1 MMKKHSGEK
10 KRGSLATKIIMV
22 VCVAVLVSNLFSI
35 MFVLSGARGQ
45 IRSSVKTTMMDL
57 AESSDMLVENAMN
70 ALNVDQLTYETY
82 VSVLKDV
89 KIDNVES
96 SYVYLVNEDGTMLY
110 HPTEEK
116 VGQPVENVVVTG
128 LVKQLQNGEHPDNA
142 VVEYEFNGTTKYAAY
157 YIMSNNDI
165 VVVSADES
173 DILSGLNQVSR
184 IALEVLV
191 GIVLVM
197 CVLAY
202 LVGKRMAKPLV
213 KLSNVVELMAEGNL
227 NASFEGIK
235 DSNDEIG
242 LIKVRMQHMAAMLND
257 IVGKIRQASDH
268 MTTSSTELNET
279 SEQTLSANGEISRAV
294 QDVAEGSTNMAT
306 SILDINDNLG
316 TMSSE
321 TQVIDSSVHEIKKQ
335 AAIVQESSQIMSDK
349 MRGMRESSMRMD
361 EGIATI
367 SDRIEKVNEVVEKVQ
382 KIVSVIEEIS
392 GQTNLLSL
400 NASIEAARAGDAG
413 RGFAVVAEEIRVL
426 SDNTSEQLENIKNI
440 ISELIS
446 ECSECVKASENIVK
460 DNATQKEEIGY
471 VLSEFGTLDEQIGLT
486 ADKAEE
492 IKQLVE
498 TMVELNGNIT
508 QSSGGLTDVSSANA
522 AATEE
527 MTANIEELNAMMH
540 GVADMAGQM
549 HEQSEELNRA
559 LQYFK

>member
-1 MMKKHSGEK
+1 MRKHSGEK

-22 VCVAVLVSNLFSI
+22 VCAAVIVSNVFSI
-35 MFVLSGARGQ
+35 MFVLRGAQSQ
-45 IRSSVKTTMMDL
+45 IRSSVKTTMMDM
-57 AESSDMLVENAMN
+57 AESSDMLVENAMST
-70 ALNVDQLTYETY
+70 LNQDQLTYDAY
-82 VSVLKDV
+82 AFLLKDV
-89 KIDNVES
+89 KIKNMDS

-128 LVKQLQNGEHPDNA
+128 LVKQLQNGEHPGNA
-142 VVEYEFNGTTKYAAY
+142 VADYDFHGTAKCAAY
-157 YIMSNNDI
+157 CIMSNNDI

-173 DILSGLNQVSR
+173 DVLSGLHQVS
-184 IALEVLV
+184 ATAFGVLV

-197 CVLAY
+197 CVIAY
-202 LVGKRMAKPLV
+202 IVGKRMAKPLV
-213 KLSNVVELMAEGNL
+213 KLGNVVEQMAEGNL
-227 NASFEGIK
+227 NASFDGVK

-242 LIKVRMQHMAAMLND
+242 LIKVRMQHMATMLSD
-257 IVGKIRQASDH
+257 IVEKIREASDH
-268 MTTSSTELNET
+268 MTASSWELNET

-306 SILDINDNLG
+306 SIMDINDNLG

-335 AAIVQESSQIMSDK
+335 AAIVQESSQMMSDK
-349 MRGMRESSMRMD
+349 MRNMRESSVRMD

-367 SDRIEKVNEVVEKVQ
+367 SERIRKVNEVVDKVRE
-382 KIVSVIEEIS
+382 IVSVIEEIS

-426 SDNTSEQLENIKNI
+426 SDNTSEQLENIKQI

-446 ECSECVKASENIVK
+446 ECSECVKASENIVE
-460 DNATQKEEIGY
+460 DNAAQKEEISY
-471 VLSEFGTLDEQIGLT
+471 VLTEFGTLDEQIGLT

-492 IKQLVE
+492 IKKLVE

-549 HEQSEELNRA
+549 HDQSEKLNNA
-559 LQYFK
+559 LKYFK

>member
-1 MMKKHSGEK
+1 MKNHSKEK
-10 KRGSLATKIIMV
+10 KRGSLATKIILV
-22 VCVAVLVSNLFSI
+22 VCATVIISNRFSI
-35 MFVLSGARGQ
+35 MFVLSGARSQ
-45 IRSSVKTTMMDL
+45 IRSAVQTTMMDL
-57 AESSDMLVENAMN
+57 AESSDKLVENAMN
-70 ALNVDQLTYETY
+70 ALELDELPYETY
-82 VSVLKDV
+82 ASILENV
-89 KIDNVES
+89 KIENVDS
-96 SYVYLVNEDGTMLY
+96 SYVYLVNEQGTMLY

-116 VGQPVENVVVTG
+116 VGQPVENEVVRG
-128 LVKQLQNGEHPDNA
+128 LVEQLHNGEHPENA
-142 VVEYEFNGTTKYAAY
+142 VVEYKFNGTVKYAAY

-165 VVVSADES
+165 VVVSADE
-173 DILSGLNQVSR
+173 DDALSGINR
-184 IALEVLV
+184 ITQLATSVLV
-191 GIVLVM
+191 GIVIIM
-197 CVLAY
+197 CIVAY
-202 LVGKRMAKPLV
+202 VIGKWIAKPLV
-213 KLSNVVELMAEGNL
+213 KLSSAVEEIAEGNL
-227 NASFEGIK
+227 SVSFDGIK

-242 LIKVRMQHMAAMLND
+242 LIKTRMQHMTAMLSD
-257 IVGKIRQASDH
+257 IVEKIRTASDH
-268 MTTSSTELNET
+268 MTTSSTELDET

-321 TQVIDSSVHEIKKQ
+321 TQVIDSSVHEIKQQ
-335 AAIVQESSQIMSDK
+335 AAIVQESSQLMSEK
-349 MRGMRESSMRMD
+349 MRNMQQSSARMD
-361 EGIATI
+361 AGIATI
-367 SDRIEKVNEVVEKVQ
+367 SDRIQKVNEVVDRVSQ
-382 KIVSVIEEIS
+382 IVSVIEDIS

-440 ISELIS
+440 ISELIR
-446 ECSECVKASENIVK
+446 ECNECVKASENIVE
-460 DNATQKEEIGY
+460 DNATQKKEIGY

-486 ADKAEE
+486 VDKAEE

-508 QSSGGLTDVSSANA
+508 TSSGGLTDVSSANA

-549 HEQSEELNRA
+549 HAQSEELNQA

>member
-1 MMKKHSGEK
+1 MKNHSKEK
-10 KRGSLATKIIMV
+10 KRGSLATKIILV
-22 VCVAVLVSNLFSI
+22 VCATVIISNRFSI
-35 MFVLSGARGQ
+35 MFVLSGARSQ
-45 IRSSVKTTMMDL
+45 ISSAVQTTMMDL
-57 AESSDMLVENAMN
+57 AESSDKLVENAMN
-70 ALNVDQLTYETY
+70 ALELDELPYETY
-82 VSVLKDV
+82 ASILENV
-89 KIDNVES
+89 KIKNVDS
-96 SYVYLVNEDGTMLY
+96 SYVYLVNEQGTMLY

-116 VGQPVENVVVTG
+116 VGQPVENEVVRG
-128 LVKQLQNGEHPDNA
+128 LVEQLHNGEHPENA
-142 VVEYEFNGTTKYAAY
+142 VVEYKFNGTVKYAAY

-165 VVVSADES
+165 VVVSADE
-173 DILSGLNQVSR
+173 DDALSGINR
-184 IALEVLV
+184 ITQLATSVLV
-191 GIVLVM
+191 GIVIIM
-197 CVLAY
+197 CIVAY
-202 LVGKRMAKPLV
+202 VIGKWIAKPLV
-213 KLSNVVELMAEGNL
+213 KLSSAVEEIAEGNL
-227 NASFEGIK
+227 SVSFDGIK

-242 LIKVRMQHMAAMLND
+242 LIKTRMQHMTAMLSD
-257 IVGKIRQASDH
+257 IVEKIRTASDH
-268 MTTSSTELNET
+268 MTTSSTELDET

-321 TQVIDSSVHEIKKQ
+321 TQVIDSSVHEIKQQ
-335 AAIVQESSQIMSDK
+335 AAIVQESSQLMSEK
-349 MRGMRESSMRMD
+349 MRNMQQSSARMD
-361 EGIATI
+361 AGIATI
-367 SDRIEKVNEVVEKVQ
+367 SDRIQKVNEVVDRVSQ
-382 KIVSVIEEIS
+382 IVSVIEDIS

-440 ISELIS
+440 ISELIR
-446 ECSECVKASENIVK
+446 ECNECVKASENIVE

-540 GVADMAGQM
+540 GIADMAGQM
-549 HEQSEELNRA
+549 HEQSEELNQA

>member
-1 MMKKHSGEK
+1 MRKHSGEK

-22 VCVAVLVSNLFSI
+22 VCAAVIVSNVFSI
-35 MFVLSGARGQ
+35 MFVLRGAQSQ
-45 IRSSVKTTMMDL
+45 IRSSVKTTMMDM
-57 AESSDMLVENAMN
+57 AESSDMLVENAMST
-70 ALNVDQLTYETY
+70 LNQDQLTYDAY
-82 VSVLKDV
+82 AFLLKDV
-89 KIDNVES
+89 KIKNMDS

-128 LVKQLQNGEHPDNA
+128 LVKQLQNGEHPGNA
-142 VVEYEFNGTTKYAAY
+142 VVDYDFHGTAKYAAY
-157 YIMSNNDI
+157 CIMSNNDI

-173 DILSGLNQVSR
+173 DVLSGLHQVS
-184 IALEVLV
+184 ATAFGVLV
-191 GIVLVM
+191 GSVLVM
-197 CVLAY
+197 CVIAY
-202 LVGKRMAKPLV
+202 IVGKRMAKPLV
-213 KLSNVVELMAEGNL
+213 KLGNVVEQMAEGNL
-227 NASFEGIK
+227 NASFDGVK

-242 LIKVRMQHMAAMLND
+242 LIKVRMQHMATMLSD
-257 IVGKIRQASDH
+257 IVEKIREASDH
-268 MTTSSTELNET
+268 MTASSWELNET

-306 SILDINDNLG
+306 SIMDINDNLG

-335 AAIVQESSQIMSDK
+335 AAIVQESSQMMSDK
-349 MRGMRESSMRMD
+349 MRNMRESSVRMD

-367 SDRIEKVNEVVEKVQ
+367 SERIRKVNEVVDKVRE
-382 KIVSVIEEIS
+382 IVSVIEEIS

-426 SDNTSEQLENIKNI
+426 SDNTSEQLENIKQI

-446 ECSECVKASENIVK
+446 ECSECVKASENIVE
-460 DNATQKEEIGY
+460 DNAAQKEEISY
-471 VLSEFGTLDEQIGLT
+471 VLTEFGTLDEQIGLT

-492 IKQLVE
+492 IKKLVE

-540 GVADMAGQM
+540 GVADMAGKM
-549 HEQSEELNRA
+549 HDQSEKLNNA
-559 LQYFK
+559 LKYFK

>member
-1 MMKKHSGEK
+1 MKNHSKEK
-10 KRGSLATKIIMV
+10 KRGSLATKIIIV
-22 VCVAVLVSNLFSI
+22 VCATVIISNRFSI
-35 MFVLSGARGQ
+35 MFVLSGARSQ
-45 IRSSVKTTMMDL
+45 IRSAVQTTMMDL
-57 AESSDMLVENAMN
+57 AESSDKLVENAMN
-70 ALNVDQLTYETY
+70 ALELDELPYETY
-82 VSVLKDV
+82 ASILENV
-89 KIDNVES
+89 KIENVDS
-96 SYVYLVNEDGTMLY
+96 SYVYLVNEQGTMLY

-116 VGQPVENVVVTG
+116 VGQPVENEVVRG
-128 LVKQLQNGEHPDNA
+128 LVEQLHNGEHPENA
-142 VVEYEFNGTTKYAAY
+142 VVEYKFNGTVKYAAY

-165 VVVSADES
+165 VVVSADE
-173 DILSGLNQVSR
+173 DDALSGINR
-184 IALEVLV
+184 ITQLATSVLV
-191 GIVLVM
+191 GIVIIM
-197 CVLAY
+197 CIVAY
-202 LVGKRMAKPLV
+202 VIGKWIAKPLV
-213 KLSNVVELMAEGNL
+213 KLSSAVEEIAEGNL
-227 NASFEGIK
+227 SVSFDGIK

-242 LIKVRMQHMAAMLND
+242 LIKTRMQHMTAMLSD
-257 IVGKIRQASDH
+257 IVEKIRTASDH
-268 MTTSSTELNET
+268 MTTSSTELDET

-321 TQVIDSSVHEIKKQ
+321 TQVIDSSVHEIKQQ
-335 AAIVQESSQIMSDK
+335 AAIVQESSQLMSEK
-349 MRGMRESSMRMD
+349 MRNMQQSSARMD
-361 EGIATI
+361 AGIATI
-367 SDRIEKVNEVVEKVQ
+367 SDRVQKVNEVVDRVSQ
-382 KIVSVIEEIS
+382 IVSVIEDIS

-446 ECSECVKASENIVK
+446 ECNECVKASENIVE

-486 ADKAEE
+486 VDKAEE

-508 QSSGGLTDVSSANA
+508 TSSGGLTDVSSANA

-549 HEQSEELNRA
+549 HAQSEELNQA

>member
-1 MMKKHSGEK
+1 MRKHSGEK
-10 KRGSLATKIIMV
+10 KRGTLATKIILV
-22 VCVAVLVSNLFSI
+22 VCAAVIVSNVFSI
-35 MFVLSGARGQ
+35 MFVLRGAQSQ
-45 IRSSVKTTMMDL
+45 IRSSVKTTMMDM
-57 AESSDMLVENAMN
+57 AESSDMLVENAMST
-70 ALNVDQLTYETY
+70 LNQDQLTYDAY
-82 VSVLKDV
+82 AFLLKDV
-89 KIDNVES
+89 KIKNMDS

-128 LVKQLQNGEHPDNA
+128 LVKQLQNGEHPGNA
-142 VVEYEFNGTTKYAAY
+142 VADYDFHGTAKYAAY
-157 YIMSNNDI
+157 CIMSNNDI
-165 VVVSADES
+165 VVVSADKS
-173 DILSGLNQVSR
+173 DVLSGLHQVS
-184 IALEVLV
+184 ATAFGVLV

-197 CVLAY
+197 CVIAY
-202 LVGKRMAKPLV
+202 IVGKRMAKPLV
-213 KLSNVVELMAEGNL
+213 KLGNVVEQMAEGNL
-227 NASFEGIK
+227 NASFDGVK

-242 LIKVRMQHMAAMLND
+242 LIKVRMQHMATMLSD
-257 IVGKIRQASDH
+257 IVEKIREASDH
-268 MTTSSTELNET
+268 MTASSWELNET

-306 SILDINDNLG
+306 SIMDINDNLG

-335 AAIVQESSQIMSDK
+335 AAIVQESSQMMSDK
-349 MRGMRESSMRMD
+349 MRNMRESSVRMD

-367 SDRIEKVNEVVEKVQ
+367 SERIRKVNEVVDKVRE
-382 KIVSVIEEIS
+382 IVSVIEEIS

-426 SDNTSEQLENIKNI
+426 SDNTSEQLENIKQI

-446 ECSECVKASENIVK
+446 ECSECVKASENIVE
-460 DNATQKEEIGY
+460 DNAAQKEEISY
-471 VLSEFGTLDEQIGLT
+471 VLTEFGTLDEQIGLT

-492 IKQLVE
+492 IKKLVE

-549 HEQSEELNRA
+549 HDQSEKLNNA
-559 LQYFK
+559 LKYFK

>member
-1 MMKKHSGEK
+1 MKNHSKEK
-10 KRGSLATKIIMV
+10 KRGSLATKIILV
-22 VCVAVLVSNLFSI
+22 VCATVIISNRFSI
-35 MFVLSGARGQ
+35 MFVLSGARSQ
-45 IRSSVKTTMMDL
+45 IRSAVQTTMMDL
-57 AESSDMLVENAMN
+57 AESSDKLVENAMN
-70 ALNVDQLTYETY
+70 ALELDELPYETY
-82 VSVLKDV
+82 ASILENV
-89 KIDNVES
+89 KIENVDS
-96 SYVYLVNEDGTMLY
+96 SYVYLVNEQGTMLY

-116 VGQPVENVVVTG
+116 VGQPVENEVVRG
-128 LVKQLQNGEHPDNA
+128 LVEQLHNGEHPENA
-142 VVEYEFNGTTKYAAY
+142 VVEYKFNGTVKYAAY

-165 VVVSADES
+165 VVVSADE
-173 DILSGLNQVSR
+173 DDALSGINR
-184 IALEVLV
+184 ITQLATSVLV
-191 GIVLVM
+191 GIVIIM
-197 CVLAY
+197 CIVAY
-202 LVGKRMAKPLV
+202 VIGKWIAKPLV
-213 KLSNVVELMAEGNL
+213 KLSSAVEEIAEGNL
-227 NASFEGIK
+227 SVSFDGIK

-242 LIKVRMQHMAAMLND
+242 LIKTRMQHMTAMLSD
-257 IVGKIRQASDH
+257 IVEKIRTASDH
-268 MTTSSTELNET
+268 MTTSSTELDET

-321 TQVIDSSVHEIKKQ
+321 TQVIDSSVHEIKQQ
-335 AAIVQESSQIMSDK
+335 AAIVQESSQLMSEK
-349 MRGMRESSMRMD
+349 MRNMQQSSARMD
-361 EGIATI
+361 AGIATI
-367 SDRIEKVNEVVEKVQ
+367 SDRIQKVNEVVDRVSQ
-382 KIVSVIEEIS
+382 IVSVIEDIS

-446 ECSECVKASENIVK
+446 ECNECVKASENIVE
-460 DNATQKEEIGY
+460 DNVTQKEEIGY

-508 QSSGGLTDVSSANA
+508 TSSGGLTDVSSANA

-549 HEQSEELNRA
+549 HAQSEELNQA

>member
-1 MMKKHSGEK
+1 MKNHSKEK
-10 KRGSLATKIIMV
+10 KRGSLATKIILV
-22 VCVAVLVSNLFSI
+22 VCATVIISNRFSI
-35 MFVLSGARGQ
+35 MFVLSGARSQ
-45 IRSSVKTTMMDL
+45 IRSAVQTTMMDL
-57 AESSDMLVENAMN
+57 AESSDKLVENAMN
-70 ALNVDQLTYETY
+70 ALELDELPYETY
-82 VSVLKDV
+82 VSILENV
-89 KIDNVES
+89 KIKNVDS
-96 SYVYLVNEDGTMLY
+96 SYVYLVNEQGTMLY

-116 VGQPVENVVVTG
+116 VGQPVENEVVRG
-128 LVKQLQNGEHPDNA
+128 LVEQLHNGEHPENA
-142 VVEYEFNGTTKYAAY
+142 VVEYKFNGTVKYAAY

-165 VVVSADES
+165 VVVSADE
-173 DILSGLNQVSR
+173 DDVLSGINR
-184 IALEVLV
+184 ITQLATSVLV
-191 GIVLVM
+191 GIVIIM
-197 CVLAY
+197 CIVAY
-202 LVGKRMAKPLV
+202 VIGKWIAKPLV
-213 KLSNVVELMAEGNL
+213 KLSSAVEEIAEGNL
-227 NASFEGIK
+227 SVSFDGIK

-242 LIKVRMQHMAAMLND
+242 LIKTRMQHMTAMLSD
-257 IVGKIRQASDH
+257 IVEKIRTASDH
-268 MTTSSTELNET
+268 MTTSSTELDET

-321 TQVIDSSVHEIKKQ
+321 TQVIDSSVHEIKQQ
-335 AAIVQESSQIMSDK
+335 AAIVQESSQLMSEK
-349 MRGMRESSMRMD
+349 MRNMQQSSARMD
-361 EGIATI
+361 AGIATI
-367 SDRIEKVNEVVEKVQ
+367 SDRIQKVNEVVDRVSQ
-382 KIVSVIEEIS
+382 IVSVIEDIS

-400 NASIEAARAGDAG
+400 NASIEAASAGDAG

-446 ECSECVKASENIVK
+446 ECNECVKASENIVE

-486 ADKAEE
+486 VDKAEE

-508 QSSGGLTDVSSANA
+508 TSSGGLTDVSSANA

-549 HEQSEELNRA
+549 HAQSEELNQA

>member
-1 MMKKHSGEK
+1 MRKHSGEK

-22 VCVAVLVSNLFSI
+22 VCAAVIVSNVFSI
-35 MFVLSGARGQ
+35 MFVLRGAQSQ
-45 IRSSVKTTMMDL
+45 IRSSVKTTMMDM

-70 ALNVDQLTYETY
+70 TLNQDQLTYDAY
-82 VSVLKDV
+82 AFLLKDV
-89 KIDNVES
+89 KIKNVDS

-128 LVKQLQNGEHPDNA
+128 LVKQLQNGEHPGNA
-142 VVEYEFNGTTKYAAY
+142 VADYDFHGTAKYAAY
-157 YIMSNNDI
+157 CIMSNNDI

-173 DILSGLNQVSR
+173 DVLSGLHQVS
-184 IALEVLV
+184 ATAFGVLV

-197 CVLAY
+197 CVIAY
-202 LVGKRMAKPLV
+202 IVGKRMAKPLV
-213 KLSNVVELMAEGNL
+213 KLGNVIEQMAEGNL
-227 NASFEGIK
+227 NASFDGVK

-242 LIKVRMQHMAAMLND
+242 LIKVRMQHMATMLSD
-257 IVGKIRQASDH
+257 IVEKIREASDH
-268 MTTSSTELNET
+268 MTASSWELNET

-306 SILDINDNLG
+306 SIMDINDNLG

-335 AAIVQESSQIMSDK
+335 AAIVQESSQMMSDK
-349 MRGMRESSMRMD
+349 MRNMRESSVRMD

-367 SDRIEKVNEVVEKVQ
+367 SERIRKVNEVVDKVRE
-382 KIVSVIEEIS
+382 IVSVIEEIS

-426 SDNTSEQLENIKNI
+426 SDNTSEQLENIKQI

-446 ECSECVKASENIVK
+446 ECSECVKASENIVE
-460 DNATQKEEIGY
+460 DNAAQKEEISY
-471 VLSEFGTLDEQIGLT
+471 VLTEFGTLDEQIGLT

-492 IKQLVE
+492 IKKLVE

-549 HEQSEELNRA
+549 HDQSEKLSSA

>member
-1 MMKKHSGEK
+1 MKNHSKEK
-10 KRGSLATKIIMV
+10 KRGSLATKIILV
-22 VCVAVLVSNLFSI
+22 VCATVIISNRFSI
-35 MFVLSGARGQ
+35 MFVLSGARSQ
-45 IRSSVKTTMMDL
+45 IRSAVQTTMMDL
-57 AESSDMLVENAMN
+57 AESSDKLVENAMN
-70 ALNVDQLTYETY
+70 ALELDELPYETY
-82 VSVLKDV
+82 ASILENV
-89 KIDNVES
+89 KIENVDS
-96 SYVYLVNEDGTMLY
+96 SYVYLVNEQGTMLY

-116 VGQPVENVVVTG
+116 VGQPVENEVVRG
-128 LVKQLQNGEHPDNA
+128 LVEQLHNGEHPENA
-142 VVEYEFNGTTKYAAY
+142 VVEYKFNGTVKYAAY

-165 VVVSADES
+165 VEVSADE
-173 DILSGLNQVSR
+173 DDALSGINR
-184 IALEVLV
+184 ITQLATSVLV
-191 GIVLVM
+191 GIVIIM
-197 CVLAY
+197 CIVAY
-202 LVGKRMAKPLV
+202 VIGKWIAKPLV
-213 KLSNVVELMAEGNL
+213 KLSSAVEEIAEGNL
-227 NASFEGIK
+227 SVSFDGIK

-242 LIKVRMQHMAAMLND
+242 LIKTRMQHMTAMLSD
-257 IVGKIRQASDH
+257 IVEKIRAASDH
-268 MTTSSTELNET
+268 MTTSSTELDET

-321 TQVIDSSVHEIKKQ
+321 TQVIDSSVHEIKQQ
-335 AAIVQESSQIMSDK
+335 AAIVQESSQLMSEK
-349 MRGMRESSMRMD
+349 MRNMQQSSARMD
-361 EGIATI
+361 AGIATI
-367 SDRIEKVNEVVEKVQ
+367 SDRIQKVNEVVDRVSQ
-382 KIVSVIEEIS
+382 IVSVIEDIS

-446 ECSECVKASENIVK
+446 ECNECVKASENIVE
-460 DNATQKEEIGY
+460 DNVTQKEEIGY

-486 ADKAEE
+486 VDKAEE

-508 QSSGGLTDVSSANA
+508 TSSGGLTDVSSANA

-549 HEQSEELNRA
+549 HAQSEELNQA

>member
-1 MMKKHSGEK
+1 MRKHSGEK

-22 VCVAVLVSNLFSI
+22 VCAAVIVSNVFSI
-35 MFVLSGARGQ
+35 MFVLRGAQSQ
-45 IRSSVKTTMMDL
+45 IRSSVKTTMMDM

-70 ALNVDQLTYETY
+70 TLNQDQLTYDAY
-82 VSVLKDV
+82 AFLLKDV
-89 KIDNVES
+89 KIKNMDS

-128 LVKQLQNGEHPDNA
+128 LVKQLQNGEHPGNA
-142 VVEYEFNGTTKYAAY
+142 VADYDFHGTAKYAAY
-157 YIMSNNDI
+157 CIMSNNDI

-173 DILSGLNQVSR
+173 DVLSGLHQVS
-184 IALEVLV
+184 ATAFGVLV

-197 CVLAY
+197 CVIAY
-202 LVGKRMAKPLV
+202 IVGKRMAKPLV
-213 KLSNVVELMAEGNL
+213 KLGNVVEQMAEGNL
-227 NASFEGIK
+227 NASFDGVK

-242 LIKVRMQHMAAMLND
+242 LIKVRMQHMATMLSD
-257 IVGKIRQASDH
+257 IVEKIREASDH
-268 MTTSSTELNET
+268 MTASSWELNET

-306 SILDINDNLG
+306 SIMDINDNLG

-335 AAIVQESSQIMSDK
+335 AAIVQESSQMMSDK
-349 MRGMRESSMRMD
+349 MRNMRESSVRMD

-367 SDRIEKVNEVVEKVQ
+367 SERIRKVNEVVDKVRE
-382 KIVSVIEEIS
+382 IVSVIEEIS

-426 SDNTSEQLENIKNI
+426 SDNTSEQLENIKQI

-446 ECSECVKASENIVK
+446 ECSECVKASENIVE
-460 DNATQKEEIGY
+460 DNAAQKEEISY
-471 VLSEFGTLDEQIGLT
+471 VLTEFGTLDEQIGLT

-492 IKQLVE
+492 IKKLVE

-549 HEQSEELNRA
+549 HDQSEKLNNA
-559 LQYFK
+559 LKYFK

>member
-1 MMKKHSGEK
+1 MKNHSKEK
-10 KRGSLATKIIMV
+10 KRGSIATKIILV
-22 VCVAVLVSNLFSI
+22 VCATVIISNRFSI
-35 MFVLSGARGQ
+35 MFVLSGARSQ
-45 IRSSVKTTMMDL
+45 IRSAVQTTMMDL
-57 AESSDMLVENAMN
+57 AESSDKLVENAMN
-70 ALNVDQLTYETY
+70 ALELDELPYETY
-82 VSVLKDV
+82 ASILENV
-89 KIDNVES
+89 KIENVDS
-96 SYVYLVNEDGTMLY
+96 SYVYLVNEQGTMLY

-116 VGQPVENVVVTG
+116 VGQPVENEVVRG
-128 LVKQLQNGEHPDNA
+128 LVEQLHNGEHPENA
-142 VVEYEFNGTTKYAAY
+142 VVEYKFNGTVKYAAY

-165 VVVSADES
+165 VVVSADE
-173 DILSGLNQVSR
+173 DDALSGINR
-184 IALEVLV
+184 ITQLATSVLV
-191 GIVLVM
+191 GIVIIM
-197 CVLAY
+197 CIVAY
-202 LVGKRMAKPLV
+202 VIGKWIAKPLV
-213 KLSNVVELMAEGNL
+213 KLSSAVEEIAEGNL
-227 NASFEGIK
+227 SVSFDGIK

-242 LIKVRMQHMAAMLND
+242 LIKTRMQHMTAMLSD
-257 IVGKIRQASDH
+257 IVEKIRTASDH
-268 MTTSSTELNET
+268 MTTSSTELDET

-321 TQVIDSSVHEIKKQ
+321 TQVIDSSVHEIKQQ
-335 AAIVQESSQIMSDK
+335 AAIVQESSQLMSEK
-349 MRGMRESSMRMD
+349 MRNMQQSSARMD
-361 EGIATI
+361 AGIATI
-367 SDRIEKVNEVVEKVQ
+367 SDRIQKVNEVVDRVSQ
-382 KIVSVIEEIS
+382 IVSVIEDIS

-446 ECSECVKASENIVK
+446 ECNECVKASENIVE

-486 ADKAEE
+486 VDKAEE

-508 QSSGGLTDVSSANA
+508 TSSGGLTDVSSANA

-549 HEQSEELNRA
+549 HAQSEELNQA

>member
-1 MMKKHSGEK
+1 MRKHSGEK

-22 VCVAVLVSNLFSI
+22 VCAAVIVSNVFSI
-35 MFVLSGARGQ
+35 MFVLRGAQSQ
-45 IRSSVKTTMMDL
+45 IRSSVKTTMMDM

-70 ALNVDQLTYETY
+70 TLNQDQLTYDAY
-82 VSVLKDV
+82 AFLLKDV
-89 KIDNVES
+89 KIKNMDS

-110 HPTEEK
+110 HSTEEK
-116 VGQPVENVVVTG
+116 VGQTVENVVVTG
-128 LVKQLQNGEHPDNA
+128 LVKQLQNGEHPGNA
-142 VVEYEFNGTTKYAAY
+142 VVDYDFHGTAKYAAY
-157 YIMSNNDI
+157 CIMSNNDI

-173 DILSGLNQVSR
+173 DVLSGLHQVS
-184 IALEVLV
+184 ATAFGVLV

-197 CVLAY
+197 CVIAY
-202 LVGKRMAKPLV
+202 IVGKRMAKPLV
-213 KLSNVVELMAEGNL
+213 KLGNVVEQMAEGNL
-227 NASFEGIK
+227 NASFDGVK

-242 LIKVRMQHMAAMLND
+242 LIKVRMQHMATMLSD
-257 IVGKIRQASDH
+257 IVEKIREASDH
-268 MTTSSTELNET
+268 MTASSWELNET

-306 SILDINDNLG
+306 SIMDINDNLG

-335 AAIVQESSQIMSDK
+335 AAIVQESSQMMSDK
-349 MRGMRESSMRMD
+349 MRNMRESSVRMD

-367 SDRIEKVNEVVEKVQ
+367 SERIRKVNEVVDKVRE
-382 KIVSVIEEIS
+382 IVSVIEEIS

-426 SDNTSEQLENIKNI
+426 SDNTSEQLENIKQI

-446 ECSECVKASENIVK
+446 ECSECVKASENIVE
-460 DNATQKEEIGY
+460 DNAAQKEEISY
-471 VLSEFGTLDEQIGLT
+471 VLTEFGTLDEQIGLT

-492 IKQLVE
+492 IKKLVE

-549 HEQSEELNRA
+549 HDQSEKLNNA
-559 LQYFK
+559 LKYFK

>member
-1 MMKKHSGEK
+1 MRKHSGEK

-22 VCVAVLVSNLFSI
+22 VCAAVIVSNVFSI
-35 MFVLSGARGQ
+35 MFVLRGAQSQ
-45 IRSSVKTTMMDL
+45 IRSSVETTMMDM

-70 ALNVDQLTYETY
+70 TLNQDQLTYDAY
-82 VSVLKDV
+82 AFLLKDV
-89 KIDNVES
+89 KIKNMDS

-128 LVKQLQNGEHPDNA
+128 LVKQLQNGEHPGNA
-142 VVEYEFNGTTKYAAY
+142 VVDYDFHGTAKYAAY
-157 YIMSNNDI
+157 CIMSNNDI

-173 DILSGLNQVSR
+173 DVLSGLHQVS
-184 IALEVLV
+184 ATAFGVLV

-197 CVLAY
+197 CVIAY
-202 LVGKRMAKPLV
+202 IVGKRMAKPLV
-213 KLSNVVELMAEGNL
+213 KLGNVIEQMAEGNL
-227 NASFEGIK
+227 NASFDGVK

-242 LIKVRMQHMAAMLND
+242 LIKVRMQHMATMLSD
-257 IVGKIRQASDH
+257 IVEKIREASDH
-268 MTTSSTELNET
+268 MTASSWELNET

-306 SILDINDNLG
+306 SIMDINDNLG

-335 AAIVQESSQIMSDK
+335 AAIVQESSQMMSDK
-349 MRGMRESSMRMD
+349 MRNMRESSVRMD

-367 SDRIEKVNEVVEKVQ
+367 SERIRKVNEVVDKVRE
-382 KIVSVIEEIS
+382 IVSVIEEIS

-426 SDNTSEQLENIKNI
+426 SDNTSEQLENIKQI

-446 ECSECVKASENIVK
+446 ECSECVKASENIVE
-460 DNATQKEEIGY
+460 DNAAQKEEISY
-471 VLSEFGTLDEQIGLT
+471 VLTEFGTLDEQIGLT

-492 IKQLVE
+492 IKKLVE

-549 HEQSEELNRA
+549 HDQSEKLNNA
-559 LQYFK
+559 LKYFK

>member
-1 MMKKHSGEK
+1 MRKHSGEK

-22 VCVAVLVSNLFSI
+22 VCAAVIVSNVFSI
-35 MFVLSGARGQ
+35 MFVLRGAQSQ
-45 IRSSVKTTMMDL
+45 IRSSVKTTMMDM
-57 AESSDMLVENAMN
+57 AESSDMLVENAMST
-70 ALNVDQLTYETY
+70 LNQDQLTYDAY
-82 VSVLKDV
+82 AFLLKDV
-89 KIDNVES
+89 KIKNVDS

-128 LVKQLQNGEHPDNA
+128 LVKQLQNGEHPGNA
-142 VVEYEFNGTTKYAAY
+142 VVDYDFHGTAKYAAY
-157 YIMSNNDI
+157 CIMSNNDI

-173 DILSGLNQVSR
+173 DVLSGLHQVS
-184 IALEVLV
+184 ATAFGVLV
-191 GIVLVM
+191 GSVLVM
-197 CVLAY
+197 CVIAY
-202 LVGKRMAKPLV
+202 IVGKRMAKPLV
-213 KLSNVVELMAEGNL
+213 KLGNVIEQMAEGNL
-227 NASFEGIK
+227 NASFDGVK

-242 LIKVRMQHMAAMLND
+242 LIKVRMQHMATMLSD
-257 IVGKIRQASDH
+257 IVEKIREASDH
-268 MTTSSTELNET
+268 MTASSWELNET

-306 SILDINDNLG
+306 SIMDINDNLG

-335 AAIVQESSQIMSDK
+335 AAIVQESSQMMSDK
-349 MRGMRESSMRMD
+349 MRNMRESSVRMD

-367 SDRIEKVNEVVEKVQ
+367 SERIRKVNEVVDKVQ
-382 KIVSVIEEIS
+382 EIVSVIEEIS

-426 SDNTSEQLENIKNI
+426 SDNTSEQLENIKQI

-446 ECSECVKASENIVK
+446 ECSECVKASENIVE
-460 DNATQKEEIGY
+460 DNAAQKEEISY
-471 VLSEFGTLDEQIGLT
+471 VLTEFGTLDEQIGLT

-492 IKQLVE
+492 IKKLVE

-549 HEQSEELNRA
+549 HDQSEKLNNA
-559 LQYFK
+559 LKYFK

>member
-1 MMKKHSGEK
+1 MRKHSGEK

-22 VCVAVLVSNLFSI
+22 VCAAVIVSNVFSI
-35 MFVLSGARGQ
+35 MFVLRGAQSQ
-45 IRSSVKTTMMDL
+45 IRSSVKTTMMDM

-70 ALNVDQLTYETY
+70 TLNQDQLTYDAY
-82 VSVLKDV
+82 AFLLKDV
-89 KIDNVES
+89 KIKNMDS

-128 LVKQLQNGEHPDNA
+128 LVKQLQNGEHPGNA
-142 VVEYEFNGTTKYAAY
+142 VVDYDFHGTAKYAAY
-157 YIMSNNDI
+157 CIMSNNDI

-173 DILSGLNQVSR
+173 DVLSGLHQVS
-184 IALEVLV
+184 ATAFGVLV

-197 CVLAY
+197 CVIAY
-202 LVGKRMAKPLV
+202 IVGRRMAKPLA
-213 KLSNVVELMAEGNL
+213 KLSNVIEQMAEGDL

-235 DSNDEIG
+235 ESNDEIG
-242 LIKVRMQHMAAMLND
+242 LIKVRMQHMATMLSD
-257 IVGKIRQASDH
+257 IVEKIREASDH
-268 MTTSSTELNET
+268 MTASSWELNET

-306 SILDINDNLG
+306 SIMDINDNLG

-335 AAIVQESSQIMSDK
+335 AAIVQESSQMMSDK
-349 MRGMRESSMRMD
+349 MRNMRESSVRMD

-367 SDRIEKVNEVVEKVQ
+367 SERIRKVNEVVDKVRE
-382 KIVSVIEEIS
+382 IVSVIEEIS

-426 SDNTSEQLENIKNI
+426 SDNTSEQLENIKQI

-446 ECSECVKASENIVK
+446 ECSECVKASENIVE
-460 DNATQKEEIGY
+460 DNAAQKEEISY
-471 VLSEFGTLDEQIGLT
+471 VLTEFGTLDEQIGLT
-486 ADKAEE
+486 ADKAEV
-492 IKQLVE
+492 IKKLVE

-549 HEQSEELNRA
+549 HDQSEKLNNA
-559 LQYFK
+559 LKYFK

>member
-1 MMKKHSGEK
+1 
-10 KRGSLATKIIMV
+10 MV
-22 VCVAVLVSNLFSI
+22 VCAAVIVSNVFSI
-35 MFVLSGARGQ
+35 MFVLRGAQSQ
-45 IRSSVKTTMMDL
+45 IRSSVKTTMMDM

-70 ALNVDQLTYETY
+70 TLNQDQLTYDAY
-82 VSVLKDV
+82 AFLLKDV
-89 KIDNVES
+89 KIKNVDS

-128 LVKQLQNGEHPDNA
+128 LVKQLQNGEHPGNA
-142 VVEYEFNGTTKYAAY
+142 VVDYDFHGTAKYAAY
-157 YIMSNNDI
+157 CIMSNNDI

-173 DILSGLNQVSR
+173 DVLSGLHQVS
-184 IALEVLV
+184 ATAFGVLV

-197 CVLAY
+197 CVIAY
-202 LVGKRMAKPLV
+202 IVGKRMAKPLV
-213 KLSNVVELMAEGNL
+213 KLGNVVEQMAEGNL
-227 NASFEGIK
+227 NASFDGVK

-242 LIKVRMQHMAAMLND
+242 LIKVRMQHMATMLSD
-257 IVGKIRQASDH
+257 IVEKIREASDH
-268 MTTSSTELNET
+268 MTASSWELNET

-306 SILDINDNLG
+306 SIMDINDNLG

-335 AAIVQESSQIMSDK
+335 AAIVQESSQMMSDK
-349 MRGMRESSMRMD
+349 MRNMRESSVRMD

-367 SDRIEKVNEVVEKVQ
+367 SERIRKVNEVVDKVRE
-382 KIVSVIEEIS
+382 IVSVIEEIS

-426 SDNTSEQLENIKNI
+426 SDNTSEQLENIKQI

-446 ECSECVKASENIVK
+446 ECSECVKASENIVE
-460 DNATQKEEIGY
+460 DNAAQKEEISY
-471 VLSEFGTLDEQIGLT
+471 VLTEFGTLDEQIGLT

-492 IKQLVE
+492 IKKLVE

-549 HEQSEELNRA
+549 HDQSEKLNNA
-559 LQYFK
+559 LKYFK

>member
-1 MMKKHSGEK
+1 MKNHSKEK
-10 KRGSLATKIIMV
+10 KRGSLATKIILV
-22 VCVAVLVSNLFSI
+22 VCATVIISNRFSI
-35 MFVLSGARGQ
+35 MFVLSGARSQ
-45 IRSSVKTTMMDL
+45 IRSAVQTTMMDL
-57 AESSDMLVENAMN
+57 AESSDKLVENAMN
-70 ALNVDQLTYETY
+70 ALELDELPYETY
-82 VSVLKDV
+82 ASILENV
-89 KIDNVES
+89 KIENVDS
-96 SYVYLVNEDGTMLY
+96 SYVYLVNEQGTMLY

-116 VGQPVENVVVTG
+116 VGQPVENEVVRG
-128 LVKQLQNGEHPDNA
+128 LVEQLHNGEHPENA
-142 VVEYEFNGTTKYAAY
+142 VVEYKFNGTVKYAAY

-165 VVVSADES
+165 VVVSADE
-173 DILSGLNQVSR
+173 DDALSGINR
-184 IALEVLV
+184 ITQLATSVLV
-191 GIVLVM
+191 GIVIIM
-197 CVLAY
+197 CIVAY
-202 LVGKRMAKPLV
+202 VIGKRIAKPLV
-213 KLSNVVELMAEGNL
+213 KLSSAVEEIAEGNL
-227 NASFEGIK
+227 SVSFDGIK

-242 LIKVRMQHMAAMLND
+242 LIKTRMQHMTAMLSD
-257 IVGKIRQASDH
+257 IVEKIRTASDH
-268 MTTSSTELNET
+268 MTTSSTELDET

-321 TQVIDSSVHEIKKQ
+321 TQVIDSSVHEIKQQ
-335 AAIVQESSQIMSDK
+335 AAIVQESSQLMSEK
-349 MRGMRESSMRMD
+349 MRNMQQSSARMD
-361 EGIATI
+361 AGIATI
-367 SDRIEKVNEVVEKVQ
+367 SDRIQKVNEVVDRVSQ
-382 KIVSVIEEIS
+382 IVSVIEDIS

-446 ECSECVKASENIVK
+446 ECNECVKASENIVE
-460 DNATQKEEIGY
+460 DNVTQKEEIGY

-508 QSSGGLTDVSSANA
+508 TSSGGLTDVSSANA

-527 MTANIEELNAMMH
+527 MTANIEELNAMLH

-549 HEQSEELNRA
+549 HAQSEELNQA

>member
-1 MMKKHSGEK
+1 MKNHSKEK
-10 KRGSLATKIIMV
+10 KRGSLATKIILI
-22 VCVAVLVSNLFSI
+22 VCATVIISNRFSI
-35 MFVLSGARGQ
+35 MFVLSGARSQ
-45 IRSSVKTTMMDL
+45 IRSAVQTTMMDL
-57 AESSDMLVENAMN
+57 AESSDKLVENAMN
-70 ALNVDQLTYETY
+70 ALELDELPYETY
-82 VSVLKDV
+82 VSILENV
-89 KIDNVES
+89 KIKNVDS
-96 SYVYLVNEDGTMLY
+96 SYVYLVNEQGTMLY

-116 VGQPVENVVVTG
+116 VGQPVENEVVRG
-128 LVKQLQNGEHPDNA
+128 LVEQLHNGEHPENA
-142 VVEYEFNGTTKYAAY
+142 VVEYKFNGTVKYAAY

-165 VVVSADES
+165 VVVSADE
-173 DILSGLNQVSR
+173 DDALSGINR
-184 IALEVLV
+184 ITQLATSVLV
-191 GIVLVM
+191 GIVIIM
-197 CVLAY
+197 CIVAY
-202 LVGKRMAKPLV
+202 VIGKWIAKPLV
-213 KLSNVVELMAEGNL
+213 KLSSAVEEIAEGNL
-227 NASFEGIK
+227 SVSFDGIK

-242 LIKVRMQHMAAMLND
+242 LIKTRMQHMTAMLSD
-257 IVGKIRQASDH
+257 IVEKIRTASDH
-268 MTTSSTELNET
+268 MTTSSTELDET

-321 TQVIDSSVHEIKKQ
+321 TQVIDSSVHEIKQQ
-335 AAIVQESSQIMSDK
+335 AAIVQESSQLMSEK
-349 MRGMRESSMRMD
+349 MRNMQQSSARMD
-361 EGIATI
+361 AGIATI
-367 SDRIEKVNEVVEKVQ
+367 SDRIQKVNEVVDRVSQ
-382 KIVSVIEEIS
+382 IVSVIEDIS

-440 ISELIS
+440 ISELIR
-446 ECSECVKASENIVK
+446 ECNECVKASENIVE

-486 ADKAEE
+486 VDKAEE

-508 QSSGGLTDVSSANA
+508 TSSGGLTDVSSANA

-549 HEQSEELNRA
+549 HAQSEELNQA

>member
-1 MMKKHSGEK
+1 MRKHSGEK
-10 KRGSLATKIIMV
+10 KRGSLATKIILV
-22 VCVAVLVSNLFSI
+22 VCAAVIVSNVFSI
-35 MFVLSGARGQ
+35 MFVLRGARSQ
-45 IRSSVKTTMMDL
+45 ILASVKTTMMDL

-70 ALNVDQLTYETY
+70 ASDQDQLTYDAY
-82 VSVLKDV
+82 LSLLKDV
-89 KIDNVES
+89 KIDNVDS

-116 VGQPVENVVVTG
+116 VGQPVENVVVAG
-128 LVKQLQNGEHPDNA
+128 LVKQLQNGEHPGNA
-142 VVEYEFNGTTKYAAY
+142 VVDYDFHGTTKYSAY
-157 YIMSNNDI
+157 CIMSNNDI

-173 DILSGLNQVSR
+173 DALSGLNQVS
-184 IALEVLV
+184 AMAFGVLV
-191 GIVLVM
+191 GIVLIM
-197 CVLAY
+197 CVIANII
-202 LVGKRMAKPLV
+202 GRRMAKPLA
-213 KLSNVVELMAEGNL
+213 KLSNVIEQMAEGNL

-235 DSNDEIG
+235 ESNDEIG
-242 LIKVRMQHMAAMLND
+242 LIKVRMQHMAALFSD
-257 IVGKIRQASDH
+257 IVDKIRKASDH
-268 MTTSSTELNET
+268 MTTSSSELNET

-321 TQVIDSSVHEIKKQ
+321 TQVIDSSVYEIKKQ
-335 AAIVQESSQIMSDK
+335 AAIVQESSQLMSEK
-349 MRGMRESSMRMD
+349 MRNMQQSSARMD
-361 EGIATI
+361 AGIATI
-367 SDRIEKVNEVVEKVQ
+367 SDRIQKVNEVVDRVSQ
-382 KIVSVIEEIS
+382 IVSVIEDIS

-446 ECSECVKASENIVK
+446 ECNECVKASENIVE

-508 QSSGGLTDVSSANA
+508 TSSGGLTDVSSANA

-549 HEQSEELNRA
+549 HAQSEELNQA

>member
-1 MMKKHSGEK
+1 MRKHSGEK

-22 VCVAVLVSNLFSI
+22 VCAAVIVSNVFSI
-35 MFVLSGARGQ
+35 MFVLRGAQSQ
-45 IRSSVKTTMMDL
+45 IRSSVKTTMMDM
-57 AESSDMLVENAMN
+57 AESSDMLVENAMST
-70 ALNVDQLTYETY
+70 LNQDQLTYDAY
-82 VSVLKDV
+82 AFLLKDV
-89 KIDNVES
+89 KIKNVDS

-128 LVKQLQNGEHPDNA
+128 LVKQLQNGEHPGNA
-142 VVEYEFNGTTKYAAY
+142 VVDYDFHGTAKYAAY
-157 YIMSNNDI
+157 CIMSNNDI

-173 DILSGLNQVSR
+173 DVLSGLHQVS
-184 IALEVLV
+184 ATAFGVLV
-191 GIVLVM
+191 GSVLVM
-197 CVLAY
+197 CVIAY
-202 LVGKRMAKPLV
+202 IVGKRMAKPLV
-213 KLSNVVELMAEGNL
+213 KLGNVVEQMAEGNL
-227 NASFEGIK
+227 NASFDGVK

-242 LIKVRMQHMAAMLND
+242 LIKVRMQHMATMLSD
-257 IVGKIRQASDH
+257 IVEKIREASDH
-268 MTTSSTELNET
+268 MTASSWELNET

-306 SILDINDNLG
+306 SIMDINDNLG

-335 AAIVQESSQIMSDK
+335 AAIVQESSQMMSDK
-349 MRGMRESSMRMD
+349 MRNMRESSVRMD

-367 SDRIEKVNEVVEKVQ
+367 SERIRKVNEVVDKVRE
-382 KIVSVIEEIS
+382 IVSVIEEIS

-413 RGFAVVAEEIRVL
+413 RGFSVVAEEIRVL
-426 SDNTSEQLENIKNI
+426 SDNTSEQLENIKQI

-446 ECSECVKASENIVK
+446 ECSECVKASENIVE
-460 DNATQKEEIGY
+460 DNAAQKEEISY
-471 VLSEFGTLDEQIGLT
+471 VLTEFGTLDEQIGLT

-492 IKQLVE
+492 IKKLVE

-549 HEQSEELNRA
+549 HDQSEKLNNA
-559 LQYFK
+559 LKYFK

>member
-1 MMKKHSGEK
+1 MRKHSGEK

-22 VCVAVLVSNLFSI
+22 VCAAVIVSNVFSI
-35 MFVLSGARGQ
+35 MFVLRGAQSQ
-45 IRSSVKTTMMDL
+45 IRSSVKTTMMDM
-57 AESSDMLVENAMN
+57 AESSDMLVENAMST
-70 ALNVDQLTYETY
+70 LNQDQLTYDAY
-82 VSVLKDV
+82 LSLLKDV
-89 KIDNVES
+89 KIDNVDS

-128 LVKQLQNGEHPDNA
+128 LVKQLQNGEHPGNA
-142 VVEYEFNGTTKYAAY
+142 VVDYDFHGTTKYAAY
-157 YIMSNNDI
+157 CIMSNNDI

-173 DILSGLNQVSR
+173 DVLSGLHQVS
-184 IALEVLV
+184 ATAFGVLV

-197 CVLAY
+197 CVIAY
-202 LVGKRMAKPLV
+202 IVGKRMAKPLV
-213 KLSNVVELMAEGNL
+213 KLGNVVEQMAEGNL
-227 NASFEGIK
+227 NASFDGVK

-242 LIKVRMQHMAAMLND
+242 LIKVRMQHMATMLSD
-257 IVGKIRQASDH
+257 IVEKIREASDH
-268 MTTSSTELNET
+268 MTASSWELNET

-306 SILDINDNLG
+306 SIMDINDNLG

-335 AAIVQESSQIMSDK
+335 AAIVQESSQMMSDK
-349 MRGMRESSMRMD
+349 MRNMRESSVRMD

-367 SDRIEKVNEVVEKVQ
+367 SERIRKVNEVVDKVRE
-382 KIVSVIEEIS
+382 IVSVIEEIS

-426 SDNTSEQLENIKNI
+426 SDNTSEQLENIKQI

-446 ECSECVKASENIVK
+446 ECSECVKASENIVE
-460 DNATQKEEIGY
+460 DNAAQKEEISY
-471 VLSEFGTLDEQIGLT
+471 VLTEFGTLDEQIGLT

-492 IKQLVE
+492 IKKLVE

-549 HEQSEELNRA
+549 HDQSEKLNNA
-559 LQYFK
+559 LKYFK

>member
-1 MMKKHSGEK
+1 MRKHSGEK

-22 VCVAVLVSNLFSI
+22 VCAAVIVSNVFSI
-35 MFVLSGARGQ
+35 MFVLRGAQSQ
-45 IRSSVKTTMMDL
+45 IRSSVKTTMMDM
-57 AESSDMLVENAMN
+57 AESSDMLVENAMST
-70 ALNVDQLTYETY
+70 LNQDQLTYDAY
-82 VSVLKDV
+82 AFLLKDV
-89 KIDNVES
+89 KIKNMDS

-128 LVKQLQNGEHPDNA
+128 LVKQLQNGEHPGNA
-142 VVEYEFNGTTKYAAY
+142 VADYDFHGIAKYAAY
-157 YIMSNNDI
+157 CIMSNNDI

-173 DILSGLNQVSR
+173 DVLSGLHQVS
-184 IALEVLV
+184 ATAFGVLV

-197 CVLAY
+197 CVIAY
-202 LVGKRMAKPLV
+202 IVGKRMAKPLV
-213 KLSNVVELMAEGNL
+213 KLGNVIEQMAEGNL
-227 NASFEGIK
+227 NASFDGVK

-242 LIKVRMQHMAAMLND
+242 LIKVRMQHMATMLSD
-257 IVGKIRQASDH
+257 IVEKIREASDH
-268 MTTSSTELNET
+268 MTASSWELNET

-306 SILDINDNLG
+306 SIMDINDNLG

-335 AAIVQESSQIMSDK
+335 AAIVQESSQMMSDK
-349 MRGMRESSMRMD
+349 MRNMRESSVRMD

-367 SDRIEKVNEVVEKVQ
+367 SERIRKVNEVVDKVRE
-382 KIVSVIEEIS
+382 IVSVIEEIS

-426 SDNTSEQLENIKNI
+426 SDNTSEQLENIKQI

-446 ECSECVKASENIVK
+446 ECSECVKASENIVE
-460 DNATQKEEIGY
+460 DNAAQKEEISY
-471 VLSEFGTLDEQIGLT
+471 VLTEFGTLDEQIGLT

-492 IKQLVE
+492 IKKLVE

-549 HEQSEELNRA
+549 HDQSEKLNNA
-559 LQYFK
+559 LKYFK

>member
-1 MMKKHSGEK
+1 MKRHSREK

-22 VCVAVLVSNLFSI
+22 VCAAVIVSNVFSI
-35 MFVLSGARGQ
+35 MFVLRGAQSQ
-45 IRSSVKTTMMDL
+45 IRLSVKTTMMDM

-70 ALNVDQLTYETY
+70 SLNQDQLTYDAY
-82 VSVLKDV
+82 ASLLKDV
-89 KIDNVES
+89 KIENVDS

-128 LVKQLQNGEHPDNA
+128 LVKQLQNGEHPGNA
-142 VVEYEFNGTTKYAAY
+142 VVDYDFHGTTKYAAY
-157 YIMSNNDI
+157 CIMSNNDI

-173 DILSGLNQVSR
+173 DVLSGLHQVS
-184 IALEVLV
+184 ATAFGVLV

-197 CVLAY
+197 CVIAY
-202 LVGKRMAKPLV
+202 IVGKRMAKPLV
-213 KLSNVVELMAEGNL
+213 KLGNVVEQMAEGNL
-227 NASFEGIK
+227 NASFDGVK

-242 LIKVRMQHMAAMLND
+242 LIKVRMQHMATMLSD
-257 IVGKIRQASDH
+257 IVEKIREASDH
-268 MTTSSTELNET
+268 MTASSSELNET

-335 AAIVQESSQIMSDK
+335 AAIVQESSQMMSDK
-349 MRGMRESSMRMD
+349 MRNMRESSVRMD

-367 SDRIEKVNEVVEKVQ
+367 SERIRKVNEVVDKVRE
-382 KIVSVIEEIS
+382 IVSVIEEIS

-426 SDNTSEQLENIKNI
+426 SDNTSEQLENIKQI

-446 ECSECVKASENIVK
+446 ECSECVKASENIVE
-460 DNATQKEEIGY
+460 DNAAQKEEIGY
-471 VLSEFGTLDEQIGLT
+471 VLTEFGTLDEQIGLT

-492 IKQLVE
+492 IKKLVE

-549 HEQSEELNRA
+549 HDQSEKLNNA

>member
-1 MMKKHSGEK
+1 MRKHSGEK

-22 VCVAVLVSNLFSI
+22 VCAAVIVSNVFSI
-35 MFVLSGARGQ
+35 MFVLRGAQSQ
-45 IRSSVKTTMMDL
+45 IRSSVKTTMMDM

-70 ALNVDQLTYETY
+70 TLNQDQLTYDAY
-82 VSVLKDV
+82 AFLLKDV
-89 KIDNVES
+89 KIKNMDS

-116 VGQPVENVVVTG
+116 VGQPVENVVVAG
-128 LVKQLQNGEHPDNA
+128 LVKQLQNGEHPGNA
-142 VVEYEFNGTTKYAAY
+142 VVDYDFHGTTKYAAY
-157 YIMSNNDI
+157 CIMSNNDI

-173 DILSGLNQVSR
+173 DVLSGLHQVS
-184 IALEVLV
+184 ATAFGVLV

-197 CVLAY
+197 CVIAY
-202 LVGKRMAKPLV
+202 IVGKRMAKPLV
-213 KLSNVVELMAEGNL
+213 KLGNVVEQMAEGNL
-227 NASFEGIK
+227 NASFDGVK

-242 LIKVRMQHMAAMLND
+242 LIKVRMQHMATMLSD
-257 IVGKIRQASDH
+257 IVEKIREASDH
-268 MTTSSTELNET
+268 MTASSWELNET

-306 SILDINDNLG
+306 SIMDINDNLG

-335 AAIVQESSQIMSDK
+335 AAIVQESSQMMSDK
-349 MRGMRESSMRMD
+349 MRNMRESSVRMD

-367 SDRIEKVNEVVEKVQ
+367 SERIRKVNEVVDKVRE
-382 KIVSVIEEIS
+382 IVSVIEEIS

-426 SDNTSEQLENIKNI
+426 SDNTSEQLENIKQI

-446 ECSECVKASENIVK
+446 ECSECVKASENIVE
-460 DNATQKEEIGY
+460 DNAAQKEEISY
-471 VLSEFGTLDEQIGLT
+471 VLTEFGTLDEQIGLT

-492 IKQLVE
+492 IKKLVE

-549 HEQSEELNRA
+549 HDQSEKLSSA

>member
-1 MMKKHSGEK
+1 MRKHSGEK

-22 VCVAVLVSNLFSI
+22 VCAAVIVSNVFSI
-35 MFVLSGARGQ
+35 MFVLRGAQSQ
-45 IRSSVKTTMMDL
+45 IRSSVKTTMMDM

-70 ALNVDQLTYETY
+70 TLNQDQLTYDAY
-82 VSVLKDV
+82 AFLLKDV
-89 KIDNVES
+89 KIKNMDS

-128 LVKQLQNGEHPDNA
+128 LVKQLQNGEHPGNA
-142 VVEYEFNGTTKYAAY
+142 VADYDFHGTAKYAAY
-157 YIMSNNDI
+157 CIMSNNDI

-173 DILSGLNQVSR
+173 DVLSGLHQVS
-184 IALEVLV
+184 ATAFGVLV

-197 CVLAY
+197 CVIAY
-202 LVGKRMAKPLV
+202 IVGKRMAKPLV
-213 KLSNVVELMAEGNL
+213 KLGNVIEQMAEGNL
-227 NASFEGIK
+227 NASFDGVK

-242 LIKVRMQHMAAMLND
+242 LIKVRMQHMATMLSD
-257 IVGKIRQASDH
+257 IVEKIREASDH
-268 MTTSSTELNET
+268 MTASSWELNET

-306 SILDINDNLG
+306 SIMDINDNLG

-335 AAIVQESSQIMSDK
+335 AAIVQESSQMMSDK
-349 MRGMRESSMRMD
+349 MRNMRESSVRMD

-367 SDRIEKVNEVVEKVQ
+367 SERIRKVNEVVDKVRE
-382 KIVSVIEEIS
+382 IVSVIEEIS

-426 SDNTSEQLENIKNI
+426 SDNTSEQLENIKQI

-446 ECSECVKASENIVK
+446 ECSECVKASENIVE
-460 DNATQKEEIGY
+460 DNAAQKEEISY
-471 VLSEFGTLDEQIGLT
+471 VLTEFGTLDEQIGLT

-492 IKQLVE
+492 IKKLVE

-549 HEQSEELNRA
+549 HDQSEKLSSA
-559 LQYFK
+559 LKYFK

>member
-1 MMKKHSGEK
+1 MRKHSGEK

-22 VCVAVLVSNLFSI
+22 VCAAVIVSNVFSI
-35 MFVLSGARGQ
+35 MFVLRGAQSQ
-45 IRSSVKTTMMDL
+45 IRSSVKTTMMDM

-70 ALNVDQLTYETY
+70 TLNQDQLTYDAY
-82 VSVLKDV
+82 AFLLKDV
-89 KIDNVES
+89 KIKNVDS

-128 LVKQLQNGEHPDNA
+128 LVKQLQNGEHPGNA
-142 VVEYEFNGTTKYAAY
+142 VADYDFHGTAKYAAY
-157 YIMSNNDI
+157 CIMSNNDI

-173 DILSGLNQVSR
+173 DVLSGLHQVS
-184 IALEVLV
+184 ATAFGVLV

-197 CVLAY
+197 CVIAY
-202 LVGKRMAKPLV
+202 IVGKRMAKPLV
-213 KLSNVVELMAEGNL
+213 KLGNVVEQMAEGNL
-227 NASFEGIK
+227 NASFDGVK

-242 LIKVRMQHMAAMLND
+242 LIKVRMQHMATMLSD
-257 IVGKIRQASDH
+257 IVEKIREASDH
-268 MTTSSTELNET
+268 MTASSWELNET

-306 SILDINDNLG
+306 SIMDINDNLG

-335 AAIVQESSQIMSDK
+335 AAIVQESSQMMSDK
-349 MRGMRESSMRMD
+349 MRNMRESSVRMD

-367 SDRIEKVNEVVEKVQ
+367 SERIRKVNEVVDKVRE
-382 KIVSVIEEIS
+382 IVSVIEEIS

-426 SDNTSEQLENIKNI
+426 SDNTSEQLENIKQI

-446 ECSECVKASENIVK
+446 ECSECVKASENIVE
-460 DNATQKEEIGY
+460 DNAAQKEEISY
-471 VLSEFGTLDEQIGLT
+471 VLTEFGTLDEQIGLT

-492 IKQLVE
+492 IKKLVE

-549 HEQSEELNRA
+549 HDQSEKLSSA

>member
-1 MMKKHSGEK
+1 MKNHSKEK

-22 VCVAVLVSNLFSI
+22 VCATVIISNMFSI
-35 MFVLSGARGQ
+35 MFVLSGARSQ
-45 IRSSVKTTMMDL
+45 IRSAVQTTMMDL
-57 AESSDMLVENAMN
+57 AESSDKLVENAMN
-70 ALNVDQLTYETY
+70 ALSLDELPYETY
-82 VSVLKDV
+82 VSILENV
-89 KIDNVES
+89 KIENVDS
-96 SYVYLVNEDGTMLY
+96 SYVYLVNEQGTMLY

-116 VGQPVENVVVTG
+116 VGQSVENEVVTG
-128 LVKQLQNGEHPDNA
+128 LVKQLQNGEHPENA
-142 VVEYEFNGTTKYAAY
+142 VVEYSFNGTVKYAAY

-165 VVVSADES
+165 VVVSADE
-173 DILSGLNQVSR
+173 DDVLSGINRITR
-184 IALEVLV
+184 IAVSVLV
-191 GIVLVM
+191 GIVIIM
-197 CVLAY
+197 CIVAY
-202 LVGKRMAKPLV
+202 IIGKRIAKPLM
-213 KLSNVVELMAEGNL
+213 KLSSVVEEIAEGNL
-227 NASFEGIK
+227 NASFDGIK

-242 LIKVRMQHMAAMLND
+242 LIKTRMQHMTAMLSD
-257 IVGKIRQASDH
+257 IVEKIRAASEH
-268 MTTSSTELNET
+268 MTTSSTELDET

-321 TQVIDSSVHEIKKQ
+321 TQVIDSSVHEIKQQ
-335 AAIVQESSQIMSDK
+335 AAIVQESSQLMSEK
-349 MRGMRESSMRMD
+349 MRNMQESSARMD
-361 EGIATI
+361 AGIATI
-367 SDRIEKVNEVVEKVQ
+367 SDRIQKVNEVVDRVSQ
-382 KIVSVIEEIS
+382 IVSVIEDIS

-446 ECSECVKASENIVK
+446 ECNECVKASENIVE

-508 QSSGGLTDVSSANA
+508 TSSGGLTDVSSANA

-549 HEQSEELNRA
+549 HAQSEELNKA

>member
-1 MMKKHSGEK
+1 MKNHSKEK
-10 KRGSLATKIIMV
+10 KRGSLATKIILV
-22 VCVAVLVSNLFSI
+22 VCATVIISNRFSI
-35 MFVLSGARGQ
+35 MFVLSGARSQ
-45 IRSSVKTTMMDL
+45 IRSAVQTTMMDL
-57 AESSDMLVENAMN
+57 AESSDKLVENAMN
-70 ALNVDQLTYETY
+70 ALELDELPYETY
-82 VSVLKDV
+82 ASILENV
-89 KIDNVES
+89 KIENVDS
-96 SYVYLVNEDGTMLY
+96 SYVYLVNEQGTMLY

-116 VGQPVENVVVTG
+116 VGQPVENEVVRG
-128 LVKQLQNGEHPDNA
+128 LVEQLHNGEHPENA
-142 VVEYEFNGTTKYAAY
+142 VVEYKFNGTVKYAAY

-165 VVVSADES
+165 VVVSADE
-173 DILSGLNQVSR
+173 DDALSGINR
-184 IALEVLV
+184 ITQLATSVLV
-191 GIVLVM
+191 GIVIIM
-197 CVLAY
+197 CIVAY
-202 LVGKRMAKPLV
+202 VIGKWIAKPLV
-213 KLSNVVELMAEGNL
+213 KLSSAVEEIAEGNL
-227 NASFEGIK
+227 SVSFDGIK

-242 LIKVRMQHMAAMLND
+242 LIKTRMQHMTAMLSD
-257 IVGKIRQASDH
+257 IVEKIRAASDH
-268 MTTSSTELNET
+268 MTTSSTELDET

-321 TQVIDSSVHEIKKQ
+321 TQVIDSSVHEIKQQ
-335 AAIVQESSQIMSDK
+335 AAIVQESSQLMSEK
-349 MRGMRESSMRMD
+349 MRNMQQSSARMD
-361 EGIATI
+361 AGIATI
-367 SDRIEKVNEVVEKVQ
+367 SDRIQKVNEVVDRVSQ
-382 KIVSVIEEIS
+382 IVSVIEDIS

-446 ECSECVKASENIVK
+446 ECNECVKASENIVE
-460 DNATQKEEIGY
+460 DNVTQKEEIGY

-486 ADKAEE
+486 VDKAEE

-508 QSSGGLTDVSSANA
+508 TSSGGLTDVSSANA

-527 MTANIEELNAMMH
+527 MTANIEELNAMTH

-549 HEQSEELNRA
+549 HAQSEELNQA
-559 LQYFK
+559 LQSFK

>member
-1 MMKKHSGEK
+1 MRKHSGEK

-22 VCVAVLVSNLFSI
+22 VCAAVIVSNVFSI
-35 MFVLSGARGQ
+35 MFVLRGAQSQ
-45 IRSSVKTTMMDL
+45 IRSSVKTTMMDM
-57 AESSDMLVENAMN
+57 AESSDMLVENAMST
-70 ALNVDQLTYETY
+70 LNQDQLTYDAY
-82 VSVLKDV
+82 AFLLKDV
-89 KIDNVES
+89 KIKNVDS

-116 VGQPVENVVVTG
+116 VGQPVANVVVTG
-128 LVKQLQNGEHPDNA
+128 LVKQLQNGEHPGNA
-142 VVEYEFNGTTKYAAY
+142 VVDYDFHGTTKYAAY
-157 YIMSNNDI
+157 CIMSNNDI

-173 DILSGLNQVSR
+173 DVLSGLHQVS
-184 IALEVLV
+184 ATAFGVLV

-197 CVLAY
+197 CVIAY
-202 LVGKRMAKPLV
+202 IVGKRMAKPLV
-213 KLSNVVELMAEGNL
+213 KLGNVVEQMAEGNL
-227 NASFEGIK
+227 NASFDGVK

-242 LIKVRMQHMAAMLND
+242 LIKVRMQHMATMLSD
-257 IVGKIRQASDH
+257 IVEKIREASDH
-268 MTTSSTELNET
+268 MTASSWELNET

-306 SILDINDNLG
+306 SIMDINDNLG

-335 AAIVQESSQIMSDK
+335 AAIVQESSQMMSDK
-349 MRGMRESSMRMD
+349 MRNMRESSVRMD

-367 SDRIEKVNEVVEKVQ
+367 SERIRKVNEVVDKVRE
-382 KIVSVIEEIS
+382 IVSVIEEIS

-426 SDNTSEQLENIKNI
+426 SDNTSEQLENIKQI

-446 ECSECVKASENIVK
+446 ECSECVKASENIVE
-460 DNATQKEEIGY
+460 DNAAQKEEISY
-471 VLSEFGTLDEQIGLT
+471 VLTEFGTLDEQIGLT

-492 IKQLVE
+492 IKKLVE

-549 HEQSEELNRA
+549 HDQSEKLNNA
-559 LQYFK
+559 LKYFK

>member
-1 MMKKHSGEK
+1 MRKHSGEK

-22 VCVAVLVSNLFSI
+22 VCAAVIVSNVFSI
-35 MFVLSGARGQ
+35 MFVLRGAQSQ
-45 IRSSVKTTMMDL
+45 IRSSVKTTMMDM
-57 AESSDMLVENAMN
+57 AESSDMLVENAMST
-70 ALNVDQLTYETY
+70 LNQDQLTYDAY
-82 VSVLKDV
+82 AFLLKDV
-89 KIDNVES
+89 KIKNVDS

-128 LVKQLQNGEHPDNA
+128 LVKQLQNGEHPGNA
-142 VVEYEFNGTTKYAAY
+142 VVDYDFHGTAKYAAY
-157 YIMSNNDI
+157 CIMSNNDI

-173 DILSGLNQVSR
+173 DVLSGLHQVS
-184 IALEVLV
+184 ATAFGVLV

-197 CVLAY
+197 CVIAY
-202 LVGKRMAKPLV
+202 IVGKRMAKPLV
-213 KLSNVVELMAEGNL
+213 KLGNVVEQMAEGNL
-227 NASFEGIK
+227 NASFDGVK

-242 LIKVRMQHMAAMLND
+242 LIKVRMQHMATMLSE
-257 IVGKIRQASDH
+257 IVEKIREASDH
-268 MTTSSTELNET
+268 MTASSWELNET

-306 SILDINDNLG
+306 SIMDINDNLG

-335 AAIVQESSQIMSDK
+335 AAIVQESSQMMSDK
-349 MRGMRESSMRMD
+349 MRNMRESSVRMD

-367 SDRIEKVNEVVEKVQ
+367 SERIRKVNEVVDKVRE
-382 KIVSVIEEIS
+382 IVSVIEEIS

-426 SDNTSEQLENIKNI
+426 SDNTSEQLENIKQI

-446 ECSECVKASENIVK
+446 ECSECVKASENIVE
-460 DNATQKEEIGY
+460 DNAAQKEEISY
-471 VLSEFGTLDEQIGLT
+471 VLTEFGTLDEQIGLT

-492 IKQLVE
+492 IKKLVE

-549 HEQSEELNRA
+549 HDQSEKLNNA
-559 LQYFK
+559 LKYFK

>member
-1 MMKKHSGEK
+1 MRKHSGEK

-22 VCVAVLVSNLFSI
+22 VCAAVIVSNVFSI
-35 MFVLSGARGQ
+35 MFVLRGAQSQ
-45 IRSSVKTTMMDL
+45 IRSSVKTTMMDM
-57 AESSDMLVENAMN
+57 AESSDMLVENAMST
-70 ALNVDQLTYETY
+70 LNQDQLTYDAY
-82 VSVLKDV
+82 AFLLKDV
-89 KIDNVES
+89 KIKNVDS

-128 LVKQLQNGEHPDNA
+128 LVKQLQNGEHPGNA
-142 VVEYEFNGTTKYAAY
+142 VVDYDFHGTAKYAAY
-157 YIMSNNDI
+157 CIMSNNDI

-173 DILSGLNQVSR
+173 DVLSGLHQVS
-184 IALEVLV
+184 ATAFGVLV
-191 GIVLVM
+191 GSVLVM
-197 CVLAY
+197 CVIAY
-202 LVGKRMAKPLV
+202 IVGKRMAKPLV
-213 KLSNVVELMAEGNL
+213 KLGNVVEQMAEGNL
-227 NASFEGIK
+227 NASFDGVN

-242 LIKVRMQHMAAMLND
+242 LIKVRMQHMATMLSD
-257 IVGKIRQASDH
+257 IVEKIREASDH
-268 MTTSSTELNET
+268 MTASSWELNET

-306 SILDINDNLG
+306 SIMDINDNLG

-335 AAIVQESSQIMSDK
+335 AAIVQESSQMMSDK
-349 MRGMRESSMRMD
+349 MRNMRESSVRMD

-367 SDRIEKVNEVVEKVQ
+367 SERIRKVNEVVDKVRE
-382 KIVSVIEEIS
+382 IVSVIEEIS

-426 SDNTSEQLENIKNI
+426 SDNTSEQLENIKQI

-446 ECSECVKASENIVK
+446 ECSECVKASENIVE
-460 DNATQKEEIGY
+460 DNAAQKEEISY
-471 VLSEFGTLDEQIGLT
+471 VLTEFGTLDEQIGLT

-492 IKQLVE
+492 IKKLVE

-549 HEQSEELNRA
+549 HDQSEKLNNA
-559 LQYFK
+559 LKYFK

>member
-1 MMKKHSGEK
+1 MRKHSGEK

-22 VCVAVLVSNLFSI
+22 VCAAVIVSNVFSI
-35 MFVLSGARGQ
+35 MFVLRGAQSQ
-45 IRSSVKTTMMDL
+45 IRSSVKTTMMDM

-70 ALNVDQLTYETY
+70 TLNQDQLTYDAY
-82 VSVLKDV
+82 AFLLKDV
-89 KIDNVES
+89 KIKNMDS

-128 LVKQLQNGEHPDNA
+128 LVKQLQNGEHPGNA
-142 VVEYEFNGTTKYAAY
+142 VADYDFHGTAKYAAY
-157 YIMSNNDI
+157 CIMSNNDI
-165 VVVSADES
+165 VVVSADKS
-173 DILSGLNQVSR
+173 DVLSGLHQVS
-184 IALEVLV
+184 ATAFGVLV

-197 CVLAY
+197 CVIAY
-202 LVGKRMAKPLV
+202 IVGKRMAKPLV
-213 KLSNVVELMAEGNL
+213 KLGNVVEQMAEGNL
-227 NASFEGIK
+227 NASFDGVK

-242 LIKVRMQHMAAMLND
+242 LIKVRMQHMATMLSD
-257 IVGKIRQASDH
+257 IVEKIREASDH
-268 MTTSSTELNET
+268 MTASSWELNET

-306 SILDINDNLG
+306 SIMDINDNLG

-335 AAIVQESSQIMSDK
+335 AAIVQESSQMMSDK
-349 MRGMRESSMRMD
+349 MRNMRESSVRMD

-367 SDRIEKVNEVVEKVQ
+367 SERIRKVNEVVDKVRE
-382 KIVSVIEEIS
+382 IVSVIEEIS

-426 SDNTSEQLENIKNI
+426 SDNTSEQLENIKQI

-446 ECSECVKASENIVK
+446 ECSECVKASENIVE
-460 DNATQKEEIGY
+460 DNAAQKEEISY
-471 VLSEFGTLDEQIGLT
+471 VLTEFGTLDEQIGLT

-492 IKQLVE
+492 IKKLVE

-549 HEQSEELNRA
+549 HDQSEKLNNA
-559 LQYFK
+559 LKYFK

>member
-1 MMKKHSGEK
+1 MKNHSKEK

-22 VCVAVLVSNLFSI
+22 VCATVIISNMFSI
-35 MFVLSGARGQ
+35 MFVLSGARSQ
-45 IRSSVKTTMMDL
+45 IRSAVQTTMMDL
-57 AESSDMLVENAMN
+57 AESSDKLVENAMN
-70 ALNVDQLTYETY
+70 ALELDELPYETY
-82 VSVLKDV
+82 VSILENV
-89 KIDNVES
+89 KIENVDS
-96 SYVYLVNEDGTMLY
+96 SYVYLVNEQGTMLY

-116 VGQPVENVVVTG
+116 VGQPVENEVVRG
-128 LVKQLQNGEHPDNA
+128 LVEQLHNGEHPENA
-142 VVEYEFNGTTKYAAY
+142 VVEYKFNGTVKYAAY

-165 VVVSADES
+165 VVVSADE
-173 DILSGLNQVSR
+173 DDALSGINRITQLAVS
-184 IALEVLV
+184 VLV
-191 GIVLVM
+191 GIVIIM
-197 CVLAY
+197 CIVAY
-202 LVGKRMAKPLV
+202 VIGKWIAKPLV
-213 KLSNVVELMAEGNL
+213 KLSSAVEEIAEGNL
-227 NASFEGIK
+227 SVSFDGIK

-242 LIKVRMQHMAAMLND
+242 LIKTRMQHMTAMLSD
-257 IVGKIRQASDH
+257 IVEKIRAASDH
-268 MTTSSTELNET
+268 MTTSSTELDET

-321 TQVIDSSVHEIKKQ
+321 TQVIDSSVHEIKQQ
-335 AAIVQESSQIMSDK
+335 AAIVQESSQLMSEK
-349 MRGMRESSMRMD
+349 MRNMQQSSARMD
-361 EGIATI
+361 AGIATI
-367 SDRIEKVNEVVEKVQ
+367 SDRIQKVNEVVDRVSQ
-382 KIVSVIEEIS
+382 IVSVIEDIS

-446 ECSECVKASENIVK
+446 ECNECVKASENIVE
-460 DNATQKEEIGY
+460 DNVTQKEEIGY

-508 QSSGGLTDVSSANA
+508 TSSGGLTDVSSANA

-549 HEQSEELNRA
+549 HAQSEELNQA

>member
-1 MMKKHSGEK
+1 MKNHSKEK
-10 KRGSLATKIIMV
+10 KRGSIATKIILV
-22 VCVAVLVSNLFSI
+22 VCATVIISNRFSI
-35 MFVLSGARGQ
+35 MFVLSGARSQ
-45 IRSSVKTTMMDL
+45 ISSAVQTTMMDL
-57 AESSDMLVENAMN
+57 AESSDKLVENAMN
-70 ALNVDQLTYETY
+70 ALELDELPYETY
-82 VSVLKDV
+82 ASILENV
-89 KIDNVES
+89 KIKNVDS
-96 SYVYLVNEDGTMLY
+96 SYVYLVNEQGTMLY

-116 VGQPVENVVVTG
+116 VGQPVENEVVRG
-128 LVKQLQNGEHPDNA
+128 LVEQLHNGEHPENA
-142 VVEYEFNGTTKYAAY
+142 VVEYKFNGTVKYAAY

-165 VVVSADES
+165 VVVSADE
-173 DILSGLNQVSR
+173 DDALSGINR
-184 IALEVLV
+184 ITQLATSVLV
-191 GIVLVM
+191 GIVIIM
-197 CVLAY
+197 CIVAY
-202 LVGKRMAKPLV
+202 VIGKWIAKPLV
-213 KLSNVVELMAEGNL
+213 KLSSAVEEIAEGNL
-227 NASFEGIK
+227 SVSFDGIK

-242 LIKVRMQHMAAMLND
+242 LIKTRMQHMTAMLSD
-257 IVGKIRQASDH
+257 IVEKIRTASDH
-268 MTTSSTELNET
+268 MTTSSTELDET

-321 TQVIDSSVHEIKKQ
+321 TQVIDSSVHEIKQQ
-335 AAIVQESSQIMSDK
+335 AAIVQESSQLMSEK
-349 MRGMRESSMRMD
+349 MRNMQQSSARMD
-361 EGIATI
+361 AGIATI
-367 SDRIEKVNEVVEKVQ
+367 SDRIQKVNEVVDRVSQ
-382 KIVSVIEEIS
+382 IVSVIEDIS

-446 ECSECVKASENIVK
+446 ECNECVKASENIVE

-486 ADKAEE
+486 VDKAEE

-508 QSSGGLTDVSSANA
+508 TSSGGLTDVSSANA

-549 HEQSEELNRA
+549 HEQSEELNQA

>member
-1 MMKKHSGEK
+1 MKNHSKEK
-10 KRGSLATKIIMV
+10 KRGSLATKIIIV
-22 VCVAVLVSNLFSI
+22 VCATVIISNRFSI
-35 MFVLSGARGQ
+35 MFVLSGARSQ
-45 IRSSVKTTMMDL
+45 IRSAVQTTMMDL
-57 AESSDMLVENAMN
+57 AESSDKLVENAMN
-70 ALNVDQLTYETY
+70 ALELDELPYETY
-82 VSVLKDV
+82 VSILENV
-89 KIDNVES
+89 KIKNVDS
-96 SYVYLVNEDGTMLY
+96 SYVYLVNEQGTMLY

-116 VGQPVENVVVTG
+116 VGQPVENEVVRG
-128 LVKQLQNGEHPDNA
+128 LVEQLHNGERPENA
-142 VVEYEFNGTTKYAAY
+142 VVEYKFNGTVKYAAY

-165 VVVSADES
+165 VVVSADE
-173 DILSGLNQVSR
+173 DDALSGINR
-184 IALEVLV
+184 ITQLATSVLV
-191 GIVLVM
+191 GIVIIM
-197 CVLAY
+197 CIVAY
-202 LVGKRMAKPLV
+202 VIGKWIAKPLV
-213 KLSNVVELMAEGNL
+213 KLSSAVEEIAEGNL
-227 NASFEGIK
+227 SVSFDGIK

-242 LIKVRMQHMAAMLND
+242 LIKTRMQHMTAMLSD
-257 IVGKIRQASDH
+257 IVEKIRTASDH
-268 MTTSSTELNET
+268 MTTSSTELDET

-321 TQVIDSSVHEIKKQ
+321 TQVIDSSVHEIKQQ
-335 AAIVQESSQIMSDK
+335 AAIVQESSRLMSEK
-349 MRGMRESSMRMD
+349 MRNMQQSSARMD
-361 EGIATI
+361 AGIATI
-367 SDRIEKVNEVVEKVQ
+367 SDRVQKVNEVVDRVSQ
-382 KIVSVIEEIS
+382 IVSVIEDIS

-446 ECSECVKASENIVK
+446 ECNECVKASENIVE

-486 ADKAEE
+486 VDKAEE

-508 QSSGGLTDVSSANA
+508 TSSGGLTDVSSANA

-549 HEQSEELNRA
+549 HAQSEELNQA

>member
-1 MMKKHSGEK
+1 MRKHSGEK

-22 VCVAVLVSNLFSI
+22 VCAAVIVSNVFSI
-35 MFVLSGARGQ
+35 MFVLRGAQSQ
-45 IRSSVKTTMMDL
+45 IRSSVKTTMMDM
-57 AESSDMLVENAMN
+57 AESSDMLVENAMST
-70 ALNVDQLTYETY
+70 LNQDQLTYDAY
-82 VSVLKDV
+82 AFLLKDV
-89 KIDNVES
+89 KIKNVDS

-128 LVKQLQNGEHPDNA
+128 LVKQLQNGEHPGNA
-142 VVEYEFNGTTKYAAY
+142 VVDYDFHGTAKYAAY
-157 YIMSNNDI
+157 CIMSNNDI
-165 VVVSADES
+165 VVVSADKS
-173 DILSGLNQVSR
+173 DVLSGLHQVS
-184 IALEVLV
+184 ATAFGVLV

-197 CVLAY
+197 CVIAY
-202 LVGKRMAKPLV
+202 IVGKRMAKPLV
-213 KLSNVVELMAEGNL
+213 KLGNVVEQMAEGNL
-227 NASFEGIK
+227 NASFDGVK

-242 LIKVRMQHMAAMLND
+242 LIKVRMQHMATMLSD
-257 IVGKIRQASDH
+257 IVEKIREASDH
-268 MTTSSTELNET
+268 MTASSWELNET

-306 SILDINDNLG
+306 SIMDINDNLG

-335 AAIVQESSQIMSDK
+335 AAIVQESSQMMSDK
-349 MRGMRESSMRMD
+349 MRNMRESSVRMD

-367 SDRIEKVNEVVEKVQ
+367 SERIRKVNEVVDKVRE
-382 KIVSVIEEIS
+382 IVSVIEEIS

-426 SDNTSEQLENIKNI
+426 SDNTSEQLENIKQI

-446 ECSECVKASENIVK
+446 ECSECVKASENIVE
-460 DNATQKEEIGY
+460 DNAAQKEEISY
-471 VLSEFGTLDEQIGLT
+471 VLTEFGTLDEQIGLT

-492 IKQLVE
+492 IKKLVE

-549 HEQSEELNRA
+549 HDQSEKLNNA
-559 LQYFK
+559 LKYFK

>member
-1 MMKKHSGEK
+1 MRKHSGEK

-22 VCVAVLVSNLFSI
+22 VCAAVIVSNVFSI
-35 MFVLSGARGQ
+35 MFVLRGAQSQ
-45 IRSSVKTTMMDL
+45 IRSSVKTTMMDM

-70 ALNVDQLTYETY
+70 TLNQDQLTYDVY
-82 VSVLKDV
+82 AFLLKDV
-89 KIDNVES
+89 KIKNMDS

-128 LVKQLQNGEHPDNA
+128 LVKQLQNGEHPGNA
-142 VVEYEFNGTTKYAAY
+142 VVDYDFHGTAKYAAY
-157 YIMSNNDI
+157 CIMSNNDI

-173 DILSGLNQVSR
+173 DVLSGLHQVS
-184 IALEVLV
+184 ATAFGVLV

-197 CVLAY
+197 CVIAY
-202 LVGKRMAKPLV
+202 IVGKRMAKPLV
-213 KLSNVVELMAEGNL
+213 KLGNVIEQMAEGNL
-227 NASFEGIK
+227 NASFDGVK

-242 LIKVRMQHMAAMLND
+242 LIKVRMQHMATMLSD
-257 IVGKIRQASDH
+257 IVEKIREASDH
-268 MTTSSTELNET
+268 MTASSWELNET

-306 SILDINDNLG
+306 SIMDINDNLG

-335 AAIVQESSQIMSDK
+335 AAIVQESSQMMSDK
-349 MRGMRESSMRMD
+349 MRNMRESSVRMD

-367 SDRIEKVNEVVEKVQ
+367 SERIRKVNEVVDKVRE
-382 KIVSVIEEIS
+382 IVSVIEEIS

-426 SDNTSEQLENIKNI
+426 SDNTSEQLENIKQI

-446 ECSECVKASENIVK
+446 ECSECVKASENIVE
-460 DNATQKEEIGY
+460 DNAAQKEEISY
-471 VLSEFGTLDEQIGLT
+471 VLTEFGTLDEQIGLT

-492 IKQLVE
+492 IKKLVE

-549 HEQSEELNRA
+549 HDQSEKLNNA
-559 LQYFK
+559 LKYFK

>member
-1 MMKKHSGEK
+1 MRKHSGEK

-22 VCVAVLVSNLFSI
+22 VCAAVIVSNVFSI
-35 MFVLSGARGQ
+35 MFVLRGAQSQ
-45 IRSSVKTTMMDL
+45 IRSSVKTTMMDM
-57 AESSDMLVENAMN
+57 AESSDMLVENAMST
-70 ALNVDQLTYETY
+70 LNQDQLTYDAY
-82 VSVLKDV
+82 AFLLKDV
-89 KIDNVES
+89 KIKNMDS

-128 LVKQLQNGEHPDNA
+128 LVKQLQNGEHPGNA
-142 VVEYEFNGTTKYAAY
+142 VVDYDFHGTAKYAAY
-157 YIMSNNDI
+157 CIMSNNDI

-173 DILSGLNQVSR
+173 DVLSGLHQVS
-184 IALEVLV
+184 ATAFGVLV

-197 CVLAY
+197 CVIAY
-202 LVGKRMAKPLV
+202 IVGKRMAKPLV
-213 KLSNVVELMAEGNL
+213 KLGNVVEQMAEGNL
-227 NASFEGIK
+227 NASFDGVK

-242 LIKVRMQHMAAMLND
+242 LIKVRMQHMATMLSD
-257 IVGKIRQASDH
+257 IVEKIREASDH
-268 MTTSSTELNET
+268 MTASSWELNET

-306 SILDINDNLG
+306 SIMDINDNLG

-335 AAIVQESSQIMSDK
+335 AAIVQESSQMMSDK
-349 MRGMRESSMRMD
+349 MRNMRESSVRMD

-367 SDRIEKVNEVVEKVQ
+367 SERIRKVNEVVDKVRE
-382 KIVSVIEEIS
+382 IVSVIEEIS

-426 SDNTSEQLENIKNI
+426 SDNTSEQLENIKQI

-446 ECSECVKASENIVK
+446 ECSECVKASENIVE
-460 DNATQKEEIGY
+460 DNAAQKEEISY
-471 VLSEFGTLDEQIGLT
+471 VLTEFGTLDEQIGLT

-492 IKQLVE
+492 IKKLVE

-549 HEQSEELNRA
+549 HDQSEKLSSA